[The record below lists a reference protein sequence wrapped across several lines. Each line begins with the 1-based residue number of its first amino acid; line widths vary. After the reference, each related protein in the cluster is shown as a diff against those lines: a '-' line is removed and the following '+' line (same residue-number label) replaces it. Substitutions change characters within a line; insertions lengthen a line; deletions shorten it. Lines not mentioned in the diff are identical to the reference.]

1 MAPRMRDLT
10 GQKFNKLTALER
22 AGFRD
27 GARCRKSLWK
37 CRCDCGNEVVTAS
50 VELVSGAT
58 KSCGCIIGKH
68 KRTHGAT
75 GTPEFM
81 AWGAMFQRCY
91 NPKSKSYK
99 DYGARGIK
107 VCDRWTGSFENFLAD
122 MGKRPSAEHSLD
134 RYPNNDGNYEPTNCR
149 WATDTVQSNNRRSS
163 RTLTINGE
171 TKTYAEWERQTG
183 LSPGM
188 VFRRLKAGW
197 PAEAAVSAELQQGSR
212 RFNGGAP

>member
-1 MAPRMRDLT
+1 MAPRVRDLT

-50 VELVSGAT
+50 VDLVSGAT

-75 GTPEFM
+75 GTPEFR
-81 AWGAMFQRCY
+81 AWDAMRRRCADLT
-91 NPKSKSYK
+91 NA
-99 DYGARGIK
+99 DYGGRGIQ
-107 VCDRWTGSFENFLAD
+107 VCARWQGSFENFIAD
-122 MGKRPSAEHSLD
+122 MGKRPTADHSLD
-134 RYPNNDGNYEPTNCR
+134 RYPNNDGNYEPGNCR
-149 WATDTVQSNNRRSS
+149 WATRADQGNNRRSS

-171 TKTYAEWERQTG
+171 TKTYAEWERHVG
-183 LSPGM
+183 LPPG
-188 VFRRLKAGW
+188 RICLRLKMGW
-197 PAEAAVSAELQQGSR
+197 KPEEVLQPSVRGTGRRSRGGVSA
-212 RFNGGAP
+212 